1 MALLRASSHFLHAG
15 AFGQGNSL
23 YLASSAVLDFVV
35 TKEGHQ
41 LEEDFRDSSFPR
53 SRSRHGFISHVV
65 GALSSGDEP
74 SGHSVLKSSR
84 PGSRREPGCLVLC
97 K

>member
-1 MALLRASSHFLHAG
+1 MELLRAGVDSLHSG

-23 YLASSAVLDFVV
+23 HLASSAVLNFVV
-35 TKEGHQ
+35 TEEGHQ
-41 LEEDFRDSSFPR
+41 LEENFRDSSFPR
-53 SRSRHGFISHVV
+53 SRSRHGSISNVV

-74 SGHSVLKSSR
+74 SGHYVLKSDR
-84 PGSRREPGCLVLC
+84 AGSRRKPGCLVLL